1 MKKINML
8 LITLIMILL
17 ASCNLDS
24 NQGVLQMAYNATHKT
39 GYTITD
45 VYGTYDNGTKV
56 LMNRD
61 HDLWYATTEGNELRQ
76 VKVKDLT
83 RSMVTPI
90 FINESGTLFYAYR
103 EDSRSEFRFG
113 SASIEEIS
121 SESFSFIDNLNEE
134 GAELQGIT
142 KFYSTNLNL
151 DECLIVYG
159 TDKETNYCKI
169 TDKRTASSLSLSGEV
184 GLTNLKDHAGN
195 AIDTRAATIFGTDA
209 LFVYYEDSDLENT
222 PDKLAVIRVD
232 GTSPEAVTLGVDE
245 DNIPMGY
252 DGGYFITFDGD
263 LYQFNDQSNNGY
275 DRIGGFVS
283 DLRYRINHR
292 LVLSNDDQDRNVGF
306 MYRNG
311 VYVREVNDNNVR
323 PRILSIDNND
333 NDIISTSYIGHT
345 ETTKGEETYDRYL
358 YATQNNSFII
368 LEVGP
373 GTLNSSGS
381 NPRYEYQVDDSMLQ
395 QYNPHVHGD
404 ISQYTAS
411 SN

>member
-17 ASCNLDS
+17 SSCNLDS

-45 VYGTYDNGTKV
+45 VYGTYESGTKV

-83 RSMVTPI
+83 RSMVSPI

-113 SASIEEIS
+113 SASIEKIE
-121 SESFSFIDNLNEE
+121 SESFSFIDNLNQDS
-134 GAELQGIT
+134 AELQGIT

-169 TDKRTASSLSLSGEV
+169 TDKRTASSLSLSDSV
-184 GLTNLKDHAGN
+184 NLTTNLKD
-195 AIDTRAATIFGTDA
+195 IDTRAATIFGTDA

-232 GTSPEAVTLGVDE
+232 GSSAEAVTLGVDE

-252 DGGYFITFDGD
+252 DGEYFITFDGD
-263 LYQFNDQSNNGY
+263 LYQFSESNNGY

-292 LVLSNDDQDRNVGF
+292 LVLSNDDPDRNVGF

-333 NDIISTSYIGHT
+333 NDIISTSYIGRT

-395 QYNPHVHGD
+395 QYNPRVHGE

>member
-113 SASIEEIS
+113 SASIEDIS
-121 SESFSFIDNLNEE
+121 SENFSFIDNLNQED
-134 GAELQGIT
+134 AELQGIT

-159 TDKETNYCKI
+159 TDKETYYCKI

-184 GLTNLKDHAGN
+184 GPTNLKDHAGN

-232 GTSPEAVTLGVDE
+232 DSGSSAEAVTLGVDE

-263 LYQFNDQSNNGY
+263 LYQFSDSNNGY

-292 LVLSNDDQDRNVGF
+292 LVLSNDDPDRNVGF

-333 NDIISTSYIGHT
+333 NDIISTTYIGKRAGT
-345 ETTKGEETYDRYL
+345 ADRYL

-368 LEVGP
+368 VELGS
-373 GTLNSSGS
+373 LNED
-381 NPRYEYQVDDSMLQ
+381 NRYTTYSVSAYSPLTHGQLAEYL
-395 QYNPHVHGD
+395 
-404 ISQYTAS
+404 
-411 SN
+411 

>member
-1 MKKINML
+1 MKKINMF

-17 ASCNLDS
+17 SSCNLDS

-45 VYGTYDNGTKV
+45 VYGTYDSGTKV

-61 HDLWYATTEGNELRQ
+61 HDLWYATTDGNELKQ

-103 EDSRSEFRFG
+103 EDSRSDFRFG
-113 SASIEEIS
+113 SASIEDIAG
-121 SESFSFIDNLNEE
+121 ESFSFIENLNVE
-134 GAELQGIT
+134 GSELEGIT

-159 TDKETNYCKI
+159 TDKETYYCKI
-169 TDKRTASSLSLSGEV
+169 TDKRTASSFSLSGSV
-184 GLTNLKDHAGN
+184 NLTTNLKD
-195 AIDTRAATIFGTDA
+195 IDTRAATIFGTDA

-232 GTSPEAVTLGVDE
+232 GSSAEAVTLGVDE

-263 LYQFNDQSNNGY
+263 LYQFSESNNGY

-292 LVLSNDDQDRNVGF
+292 LVLSNDDPDRNVGF

-311 VYVREVNDNNVR
+311 VYVREDNDNNVR

-395 QYNPHVHGD
+395 QYNPRVHGD

>member
-17 ASCNLDS
+17 SSCNLDS

-90 FINESGTLFYAYR
+90 FINESGN
-103 EDSRSEFRFG
+103 SRSEFRFG
-113 SASIEEIS
+113 SASIEEIM
-121 SESFSFIDNLNEE
+121 SENFSFIDNLNEE

-159 TDKETNYCKI
+159 TDKETYYCKI
-169 TDKRTASSLSLSGEV
+169 TDKRTASSLSFSGKV
-184 GLTNLKDHAGN
+184 NLTTNLED
-195 AIDTRAATIFGTDA
+195 IDTRAATIFGTDA

-263 LYQFNDQSNNGY
+263 LYQFSESNNGY

-292 LVLSNDDQDRNVGF
+292 LVLANDDPDRNVGF

-395 QYNPHVHGD
+395 QYNPRVHGD
-404 ISQYTAS
+404 ISQYTSS